1 MGEIRYAEPPRS
13 PVASSAAELK
23 IAAAITR
30 AVNTPPTSY
39 KKNDGVQVVQENGAA
54 VFTVVR
60 AERGKVNVT
69 QLKDGPFEERTIRH
83 LRSVLNMAVLPAFA
97 FNGWDGKLQ
106 GAILKIL
113 PAKREDAMGLAEIV
127 KALRGSKPQISAALN
142 TLVESGEVQMER
154 LKKQGAPKI
163 FWRGEK

>member
-13 PVASSAAELK
+13 PVASSAAELR
-23 IAAAITR
+23 IAAAITK
-30 AVNTPPTSY
+30 AVNTPPGSY
-39 KKNDGVQVVQENGAA
+39 AKNDGVQVVQENGAA
-54 VFTVVR
+54 VFTVAR
-60 AERGKVNVT
+60 AEKGKVKVT
-69 QLKDGPFEERTIRH
+69 QLKDGPFEQQTIRH

-97 FNGWDGKLQ
+97 YNGWDGKLQ
-106 GAILKIL
+106 GAILQIL
-113 PAKREDAMGLAEIV
+113 PPKRDDALGLNEIV
-127 KALRGSKPQISAALN
+127 RVLRGSRPQIAAALN